1 MDKSG
6 QRAASPKVIV
16 KNNLRSDSRQIVEG
30 FISIFCWVFL
40 IYILLPIITLILW
53 LLGINIFY
61 HQVVVDYGY
70 QTFLILLE
78 DGGLVISSIFVILV
92 GWTYYNY
99 ALFRINGE
107 RRLTCSSISND
118 QDIARILNIDVESLE
133 KFKTYHCLRVNVL
146 DDQYLIRGI

>member
-146 DDQYLIRGI
+146 DDKYLIRGI